1 MSFIATRTHGAIL
14 EIRIDR
20 PAKLNALSL
29 DMYHD
34 IGRALAQLEQDDDLR
49 VAVVCAEG
57 KHFTAGVELDQWAP
71 HFRSGEGFPLG
82 DGEIDLFGLTGPRR
96 SKPVV
101 MAVQGYC
108 FTWGVEMMLATE
120 VRVAADDTQFAML
133 EVQRG
138 LYPCGGATI
147 RLPQQ
152 MGWAN
157 AQRYLLTGDRWSA
170 EEAYRTGLV
179 QEVVAPGTQR
189 EAAMRIAERIAKAA
203 PLAVQGVLKAARF
216 AQHNPEPEAVAQM
229 FRDLVPVMDSEDAA
243 EGVQSFL
250 ERRDAVFKGR

>member
-1 MSFIATRTHGAIL
+1 MSLIETHTHGAIL
-14 EIRIDR
+14 EIRINR
-20 PAKLNALSL
+20 PEKLNALSVA
-29 DMYHD
+29 MYHD
-34 IGRALAQLEQDDDLR
+34 IGQALAELENDSALR

-82 DGEIDLFGLTGPRR
+82 EGEIDLFGLAGPPRT
-96 SKPVV
+96 KPVV

-120 VRVAADDTQFAML
+120 VRVAAKDTQFAML

-138 LYPCGGATI
+138 LYPCGGATL

-179 QEVVAPGTQR
+179 QTVVAPGTQR
-189 EAAMRIAERIAKAA
+189 DAAMEIAERIAKAA
-203 PLAVQGVLKAARF
+203 PLAVQAVLKATHF
-216 AQHNPEPEAVAQM
+216 AQHHPQPEAIQQM
-229 FRDLVPVMDSEDAA
+229 FRDLVPVMNSEDAA

-250 ERRDAVFKGR
+250 ERREAVFKGR